1 MHPKKKAD
9 PVKNRTGRP
18 PRVEPTHEVVAQIVD
33 LIEKGTYPLSASRA
47 VGIPKRTWYQWLA
60 AGESDDADPRLSH
73 LTHAIQKARG
83 RLASRL
89 FATIHSAAVG
99 HEEPL
104 RDKQGNVLF
113 TKNAKGDSVPLMVM
127 VPGEWTAA
135 ARMLESLSPD
145 EFLRQSG
152 GSPAGGAGEDAE
164 GPTPFEIVYLT
175 SNRDPKELREIE
187 KRVAERAGR
196 A

>member
-1 MHPKKKAD
+1 M
-9 PVKNRTGRP
+9 KNRTGRP

-47 VGIPKRTWYQWLA
+47 VGIPRRTWYQWLA
-60 AGESDDADPRLSH
+60 AGESDDADPRFVH

-89 FATIHSAAVG
+89 YATIHSAAVG

-104 RDKQGNVLF
+104 RDKQGNIVF
-113 TKNAKGDSVPLMVM
+113 ATGPKGEPIPMMVM

-152 GSPAGGAGEDAE
+152 GSPAGGSDGGEE
-164 GPTPFEIVYLT
+164 GATPFEIVYLT
-175 SNRDPKELREIE
+175 SNRDAKELKEIE
-187 KRVAERAGR
+187 RKVAERAGR